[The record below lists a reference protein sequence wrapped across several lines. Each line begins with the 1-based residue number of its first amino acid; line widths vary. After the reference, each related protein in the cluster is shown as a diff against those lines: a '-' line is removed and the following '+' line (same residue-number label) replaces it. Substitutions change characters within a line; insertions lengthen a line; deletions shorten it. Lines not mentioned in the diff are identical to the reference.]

1 MSTMVKIWTW
11 WTWTSQLKHN
21 SWLSWWG
28 KMLLILPTVTTIAR
42 CVLHRDVRGSRRW
55 DHFESQ
61 FFQTSFSHGGF
72 PGCDPW
78 FKWFHGWLGE
88 VHAFEVGSV
97 QTTLFLTILNEI
109 LRPDKTIINLDLS
122 HLRPHTT
129 RSTDPHSNICN
140 HIGVSLVLLIAMIS
154 ERQKAQTK

>member
-11 WTWTSQLKHN
+11 WTSQLKHN
-21 SWLSWWG
+21 SWLSIWG
-28 KMLLILPTVTTIAR
+28 KMSQLLREREDAFYLLKLLLILPTVTTIAR

-78 FKWFHGWLGE
+78 FKWFHGWLNE
-88 VHAFEVGSV
+88 VHASEVGSV
-97 QTTLFLTILNEI
+97 QTILTILNAI
-109 LRPDKTIINLDLS
+109 LISGPTKPQSTLIYLISGPTQPVQPTPTAIFATI
-122 HLRPHTT
+122 
-129 RSTDPHSNICN
+129 
-140 HIGVSLVLLIAMIS
+140 
-154 ERQKAQTK
+154 